1 MVVTRA
7 VSAQGAQELE
17 LMLAERELDWAL
29 LPHTT
34 RKGALRYLSAGE
46 TLCLDSAVLNSEAR
60 PHLVTAYK
68 DLESAGFNKHVYTD
82 EEDFR
87 ALRWVRKRGIN
98 LRGFTLEVK
107 GDRRSGVVLHD
118 LMGDPS
124 NGIAGDLDMAKY
136 YAERGRLQQVDA
148 TLEGTRT
155 ALLRASSY
163 GHIDIV
169 NALLAAGANKDQAN
183 DEGWTPLN
191 FAAEIGHVECVKGL
205 LAAGANK
212 DQANEGGLDSLE

>member
-1 MVVTRA
+1 M
-7 VSAQGAQELE
+7 
-17 LMLAERELDWAL
+17 
-29 LPHTT
+29 
-34 RKGALRYLSAGE
+34 
-46 TLCLDSAVLNSEAR
+46 
-60 PHLVTAYK
+60 
-68 DLESAGFNKHVYTD
+68 
-82 EEDFR
+82 
-87 ALRWVRKRGIN
+87 
-98 LRGFTLEVK
+98 EVK
-107 GDRRSGVVLHD
+107 GDRRSGVVLRD

-183 DEGWTPLN
+183 ERGWTPLN
-191 FAAEIGHVECVKGL
+191 AAAYKGHIECVKSL

-212 DQANEGGLDSLE
+212 DQANDEGGWTPLNNAANEGHIECVKSLLAAGANKDQANIHGHTPLDSAAEKGHTEIVAVLEAAAAESQSMDGSSIA